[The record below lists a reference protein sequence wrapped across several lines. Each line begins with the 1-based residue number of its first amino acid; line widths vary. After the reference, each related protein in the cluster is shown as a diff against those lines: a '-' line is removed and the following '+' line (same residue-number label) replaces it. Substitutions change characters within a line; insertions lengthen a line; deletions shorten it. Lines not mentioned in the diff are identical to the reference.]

1 MTKNTSALIKQ
12 VNHDVQ
18 KELSRF
24 NNQKIGMRMLSTSM
38 GLHTKTLDRLMIN
51 QHKPSYQ
58 TLIKIYSYIY
68 KQPQIPLLIEMVPG
82 SVKAEILRLS
92 PNRPEILISNDLATD
107 YLKKNDI
114 ALLIYAHCGSGA
126 ISRKAVTKRFGDYG
140 IKCLEELIRLDLIE
154 EGPKDHYK
162 IGKCQIHLDPQL
174 LKKLSV
180 LFIETQFRPENS
192 ELRTENYLGFLTE
205 SISEEAYQKILLLER
220 AHFEEKIKII
230 DNPKNRGEVMFFSAT
245 FTDRTF
251 Q

>member
-1 MTKNTSALIKQ
+1 MTKNSLSLINQ
-12 VNHDVQ
+12 VNQDVQ

-24 NNQKIGMRMLSTSM
+24 NNQKIGMRMLSISM
-38 GLHTKTLDRLMIN
+38 GLHTKTLDRLINN

-58 TLIKIYSYIY
+58 TLIKIYSYIH
-68 KQPQIPLLIEMVPG
+68 KQPEIPLLIEMVPRP
-82 SVKAEILRLS
+82 VKAEILRLS
-92 PNRPEILISNDLATD
+92 PNRPDILISNEAASA

-114 ALLIYAHCGSGA
+114 ALLIYGLCGSG
-126 ISRKAVTKRFGDYG
+126 SMSGKALRKRFGEYG
-140 IKCLEELIRLDLIE
+140 LKCLEELLKFELIE
-154 EGPKDHYK
+154 EGPKDQFK

-174 LKKLSV
+174 LKKLSL

-230 DNPKNRGEVMFFSAT
+230 DDPKNRGEVMFFSST
-245 FTDRTF
+245 FTDRAF